1 MRSTLAAVPRRPKRP
16 QRRPRDSARPSGSGR
31 ATAGTCTCSG
41 ARMTDRPTVDLS
53 RIVTANDVRGVADE
67 ELTDD
72 VARAFGAAFADF
84 LEAGA
89 LIVAHDMRTSSPR
102 LAAAFTEGAV
112 LRSEEHTSELQ
123 SRGQLVCRLLL

>member
-53 RIVTANDVRGVADE
+53 RIVTANDVRVVADE

-84 LEAGA
+84 LEVGT
-89 LIVAHDMRTSSPR
+89 LLVAHDMRLSFPR
-102 LAAAFTEGAV
+102 RAAASPEGDV
-112 LRSEEHTSELQ
+112 LL
-123 SRGQLVCRLLL
+123 GCVVAAAG